1 MVPETDRTL
10 DSLVKT
16 MVDPNSKYHV
26 ALKDAMFD
34 LIKTINPLNDIRSTN
49 LRAYNMSYDDK

>member
-1 MVPETDRTL
+1 
-10 DSLVKT
+10 